1 MLLSQR
7 LARGSVT
14 LPPDSSDPATKMW
27 GAFLSRGIPEDDNIS
42 EELTKVF
49 ASTNDGDE
57 KLGLFHHL
65 AARKL
70 NSTITL
76 GLFDWMK
83 ENMELVIS
91 DQRRF
96 FAPPETA
103 LEKVRKRIED
113 PLFRNK
119 RWLYLLSAHAA
130 QEPGEV
136 RRFVEPYLEDPDP
149 LVAEAAALSLSML
162 RWS

>member
-1 MLLSQR
+1 
-7 LARGSVT
+7 
-14 LPPDSSDPATKMW
+14 MW
-27 GAFLSRGIPEDDNIS
+27 GAFLSRGIPGDANIT
-42 EELTKVF
+42 EELAKVF

-57 KLGLFHHL
+57 RLGLFHHL
-65 AARKL
+65 AAREL
-70 NSTITL
+70 NSATTRA
-76 GLFDWMK
+76 LFDWMR

-91 DQRRF
+91 DQKRF

-103 LEKVRKRIED
+103 LEKVRKRIEN

-130 QEPGEV
+130 QEPAEV

-162 RWS
+162 R